1 MTSSDT
7 GPAGAYAIPRNAFA
21 AKRFSIVTAAA
32 LVPVLGAGIWFHG
45 PSVLLALVLS
55 YVSGAVVEVA
65 FSYVRRKRARVSWSL
80 LVTGLV
86 LPLILPPATPL
97 WMVGLGTA
105 FGVFFGQEVFGGE
118 GHNVFNAALVGK
130 CFLLLSWPAAVG
142 DAIKATVPAVEGGAA
157 PSAPDL
163 LLGPGAGGVGETF
176 TTAVIVGAIA
186 MVVLKAASWRTVLAT
201 LVSGAALSGALWLAD
216 AERFAT
222 PLATVLSGSFVFGA
236 AFLAAHP
243 VTSPGTSK
251 GKWIYGCFIGVMA
264 VLIGSLSAY
273 GTYTEAVMF
282 AVLLGNLFA
291 PAIDSAVVAIR
302 SARGEAGPKAEAT
315 QEGGE

>member
-7 GPAGAYAIPRNAFA
+7 GPAGVSAVPRNAFEPRRHA
-21 AKRFSIVTAAA
+21 IVTAAA
-32 LVPVLGAGIWFHG
+32 LVPALAAGVWFHG
-45 PSVLLALVLS
+45 PRVLLALAVS
-55 YVSGAVVEVA
+55 YACGAVVEVA

-80 LVTGLV
+80 LVTGLI

-97 WMVGLGTA
+97 WMVGLATA

-118 GHNVFNAALVGK
+118 GHNIFSPALVGK
-130 CFLLLSWPAAVG
+130 CFLLLSWPAVVG
-142 DAIKATVPAVEGGAA
+142 DAIKATVPVVEGGVA
-157 PSAPDL
+157 PSALDL
-163 LLGPGAGGVGETF
+163 LLGPGAGGVGEACTA
-176 TTAVIVGAIA
+176 AVIVGAL
-186 MVVLKAASWRTVLAT
+186 VLVILKVASWRTVLAT

-216 AERFAT
+216 AGRFAT

-243 VTSPGTSK
+243 VTSPGTSP
-251 GKWIYGCFIGVMA
+251 GKWIYGCLIGVMA

-302 SARGEAGPKAEAT
+302 SARGEAGPQVDTT
-315 QEGGE
+315 QGAGE